1 MEKNTDE
8 YIKAKMQ
15 FTRFFFFL
23 DDAHR
28 VRREVISEMTSVKRQ
43 AVTIEKSP
51 KSSIKHTHHDV
62 GTDQTVDS
70 DSFYLS
76 LSLSL
81 SLGFEDSI
89 ARDARVLS
97 LTFPS
102 CLMGTMSVRL
112 GARLSSRDKIHV
124 SS

>member
-1 MEKNTDE
+1 MTWGP
-8 YIKAKMQ
+8 IRRLTVTP
-15 FTRFFFFL
+15 FT
-23 DDAHR
+23 
-28 VRREVISEMTSVKRQ
+28 
-43 AVTIEKSP
+43 P
-51 KSSIKHTHHDV
+51 
-62 GTDQTVDS
+62 
-70 DSFYLS
+70 LS

-112 GARLSSRDKIHV
+112 GPVCLVAIKFMSQAKNSIKNICFSIL
-124 SS
+124 

>member
-1 MEKNTDE
+1 
-8 YIKAKMQ
+8 
-15 FTRFFFFL
+15 
-23 DDAHR
+23 
-28 VRREVISEMTSVKRQ
+28 MTSVKRQ

-51 KSSIKHTHHDV
+51 KSSIKHTHHHV

-76 LSLSL
+76 H

-112 GARLSSRDKIHV
+112 GPVCLVAIKCMSQAKNSIKNICFRIL
-124 SS
+124 